1 MALID
6 SKQLN
11 PKFSGSFILSG
22 SAQSFISEQ
31 VVIGSTVGSATAH
44 SNAALTILMGGTSYT
59 WFYY

>member
-22 SAQSFISEQ
+22 SAQSFISDQ
-31 VVIGSTVGSATAH
+31 VVIATYSGSATANPTA
-44 SNAALTILMGGTSYT
+44 SFTD
-59 WFYY
+59 